1 MALITR
7 STVWFVVVGVVNTV
21 IYYAG
26 YLMLHGL
33 EMGYMV
39 AHVAATL
46 IAMVCSYFLNCTLT
60 FQIRPSWKTFLLF
73 PLSNVANFVITTVGI
88 RLAVEQLGV
97 HERLAPLTVA
107 LVAIPITF
115 MVTRYLLVD
124 AWQGTYGIGGER
136 EAHEA
141 GNANRL
147 EAPSG
152 STE

>member
-1 MALITR
+1 
-7 STVWFVVVGVVNTV
+7 
-21 IYYAG
+21 
-26 YLMLHGL
+26 
-33 EMGYMV
+33 
-39 AHVAATL
+39 
-46 IAMVCSYFLNCTLT
+46 
-60 FQIRPSWKTFLLF
+60 
-73 PLSNVANFVITTVGI
+73 
-88 RLAVEQLGV
+88 V